1 MKKTEKSHAGWYFLG
16 IVVLIYLTV
25 AVFSPNSALEGLM
38 LFWNI
43 IKKILPVLI
52 LVFALLVVV
61 NYAVR
66 PATLVKHLGKDAG
79 AKGWLWS
86 LAGGIIST
94 GPIYLWYPLLN
105 EMQKQGVRNGYVATF
120 LYNRAIKPALLPLFI
135 FYFGIAYT
143 IILTTV
149 MLFLSVLQGY
159 IVEKI
164 VEADKK

>member
-1 MKKTEKSHAGWYFLG
+1 MKKTEKSYAGWYFLG
-16 IVVLIYLTV
+16 IVLLIYAAV
-25 AVFSPNSALEGLM
+25 ALFSTASFLSGLVF
-38 LFWNI
+38 FWQI
-43 IKKILPVLI
+43 IKKIIPVFA
-52 LVFALLVVV
+52 LVFALLVVL
-61 NYAVR
+61 NYAIR
-66 PATLVKHLGKDAG
+66 PKTIVKHLGKDAG

-105 EMQKQGVRNGYVATF
+105 EMQKHGVRNGYVATF

-143 IILTTV
+143 AVLTLV
-149 MLFLSVLQGY
+149 MLIVSVIQGY

-164 VEADKK
+164 VEAGK